1 MRREAV
7 ANAMM
12 YGGGKDNALEIAVEL
27 ERTEGGTL
35 VVHIEDIG
43 REFDPTQFPPRT
55 APTSL
60 AEAKVGHL
68 GIHLIRSFASGIHY
82 ERQGNRNRLT
92 LRFIPPRGGATT

>member
-43 REFDPTQFPPRT
+43 REFDPTQFHRG
-55 APTSL
+55 L
-60 AEAKVGHL
+60 RRRRLRRRK
-68 GIHLIRSFASGIHY
+68 SGIS
-82 ERQGNRNRLT
+82 EST
-92 LRFIPPRGGATT
+92 